1 MENKNNLRKV
11 WTIIKQVA
19 NNNWSNITSDQFITN
34 NRKETDPNMFANGFD
49 NYFANIG
56 PTLASKLC
64 TDNVPHSDFIL
75 QGINAAL
82 ILELTNH
89 TEIKLIIGQLKEGA
103 SGRDRNMLKHIN
115 FESQSIAY
123 PLTRIANLSSV

>member
-34 NRKETDPNMFANGFD
+34 NRKETDQNMFANGFD

-115 FESQSIAY
+115 CESQSIAY